1 MAAAKKSGGRS
12 KGSASGKTTS
22 KKKTSA
28 KTQASKKGSSKN
40 DGKEGLSPR
49 VKAILYSAACVI
61 SILLLIIDGG
71 FLWGFLRSVVFG
83 IFGISALAI
92 PALLA
97 YMAYITTKGRSLRKG
112 SKRMWLIAGIV
123 FDIDCLIYL
132 FGSEHFLDTGFFT
145 AMKNLYLQS
154 SSSGSVFTCR
164 GGVLSGLLGYPML
177 NLIGDFPYAAICVL
191 ALAVLAMIV
200 TNLSVS
206 DVGKAA
212 KKAGQKSKSAVGKTI
227 TNAKEKYRQK
237 KEQEKTQDMY
247 EDYYRDMPPE
257 IQYNDGYYGGGE
269 PSNYQNNAGYG
280 GAGYGTLQGI
290 RTQGSIDIPVDGVSV
305 TKNTTS
311 KKEDPGN
318 LGSQLVDAVRK
329 GNRKSNVSDIAKEIS
344 RKKESEAQLEAQK
357 GEELAQGIENPF
369 SGVSKTAIIN
379 SQEEHPQVH
388 QAAEYKLPP
397 VQLLRPPQTYNDIG
411 AMEELQG
418 NAKKLISTLESFGV
432 KAEIVNIC
440 RGPSVTRYELSP
452 APGVK
457 ISKITNLADDIALN
471 LAADGVRIEAPVPG
485 KAAVGIEV
493 PNKVVNT
500 VSIRELI
507 DSAQFRKEESKLTC
521 VLGRD
526 ITGDIVTLDLAKM
539 PHLLVAGTTGSGKSV
554 CVNALLLSILYKAT
568 PEQVKLILIDPKMVE
583 FSKYKGVPHLL
594 IPVVADAKKAAGALN
609 WAVSEMLQRYKVF
622 SEFECKDIYSFNK
635 LVDANLKFMQEN
647 NTDEEERPME
657 INGLPVPKEK
667 FPQIVIAIDEFAD
680 LMMAAPGEVEESVC
694 RLAQMA
700 RAAGMHLVIATQRPT
715 VNVITG
721 VIKSNIP
728 SRIALKVGSNMDSRT
743 ILDMGGAE
751 KLIGKGDMLYMPVG
765 AAKPIRVQCCFA
777 SDDEIERVTGY
788 TKKMHKEAYNAEIEE
803 KIRRI
808 TAEEINTKG
817 KADQRNG
824 EAENDEEHDP
834 LIEEAIK
841 CVIEA
846 GQAST
851 SMLQRRIKVGYA
863 RAGRMIDEM
872 EQMGVVGAY
881 QGSKPRE
888 VLMTYQQWLERSNLR
903 FDKAP
908 EVQNYENSQEE
919 EAP

>member
-1 MAAAKKSGGRS
+1 MAATKKTSGKP
-12 KGSASGKTTS
+12 KGSANSGKNSKRETTS
-22 KKKTSA
+22 NPKTPKRKKA
-28 KTQASKKGSSKN
+28 KKQVY
-40 DGKEGLSPR
+40 KEGMSPR
-49 VKAILYSAACVI
+49 VKAILYAAACVV
-61 SILLLIIDGG
+61 SAMLLLIQGG
-71 FLWGFLRSVVFG
+71 LVWGFFRSVLFG
-83 IFGISALAI
+83 IFGVASIGL
-92 PALLA
+92 PAFLG
-97 YMAYITTKGRSLRKG
+97 YMAYITTKERTLFKG
-112 SKRMWLIAGIV
+112 SMKMWLVAGIV
-123 FDIDCLIYL
+123 FILDSFFYL
-132 FGSEHFLDTGFFT
+132 FSSEQFLETGFFT
-145 AMKNLYLQS
+145 AMKNLYMQS
-154 SSSGSVFTCR
+154 ASSATIFTCR
-164 GGVLSGLLGYPML
+164 GGILSGLLGYPML
-177 NLIGDFPYAAICVL
+177 QNMGYVPTTLIYVIVL
-191 ALAVLAMIV
+191 IALIMIITDSSIV
-200 TNLSVS
+200 DLGSVFKK
-206 DVGKAA
+206 VGKKICDVVKNIV
-212 KKAGQKSKSAVGKTI
+212 KKFKGKRMQKNIAERK
-227 TNAKEKYRQK
+227 RK
-237 KEQEKTQDMY
+237 KDLYYDNYQSDSRY
-247 EDYYRDMPPE
+247 EDEYG
-257 IQYNDGYYGGGE
+257 YNDEYYE
-269 PSNYQNNAGYG
+269 ETQPQYTNNPYMPVD
-280 GAGYGTLQGI
+280 Q
-290 RTQGSIDIPVDGVSV
+290 RVGSIDIPVDGMS
-305 TKNTTS
+305 TEGKAPQKPQRDNT
-311 KKEDPGN
+311 GN
-318 LGSQLVDAVRK
+318 LGSLLVDAVRK
-329 GNRKSNVSDIAKEIS
+329 GNKRTNVSDIAKEIT
-344 RKKESEAQLEAQK
+344 RKKQK
-357 GEELAQGIENPF
+357 DETFNTDSSQPLADGIEKPF
-369 SGVSKTAIIN
+369 AGVSKTAVLN
-379 SQEEHPQVH
+379 SQEESEAH
-388 QAAEYKLPP
+388 QTVEYKLPP
-397 VQLLRPPQTYNDIG
+397 VQLLKPPSSSNDLG

-493 PNKVVNT
+493 PNKVVNM

-507 DSAQFRKEESKLTC
+507 DSDQFRKGKSKLTC

-539 PHLLVAGTTGSGKSV
+539 PHLLIAGTTGSGKSV

-635 LVDANLKFMQEN
+635 LVEANIKFMEEN
-647 NTDEEERPME
+647 STDEEERPME
-657 INGLPVPKEK
+657 VNGLPVPKEK

-728 SRIALKVGSNMDSRT
+728 SRIALKVGSNTDSRT

-751 KLIGKGDMLYMPVG
+751 KLIGKGDLLYMPVG

-777 SDDEIERVTGY
+777 SDDEIDRVTAY
-788 TKKMHKEAYNAEIEE
+788 TKKMHKAAYNTEIEE

-808 TAEEINTKG
+808 AAEEINSKG
-817 KADQRNG
+817 KSSETVDS
-824 EAENDEEHDP
+824 ESDDDHDSM
-834 LIEEAIK
+834 IEEAIK
-841 CVIEA
+841 CVLEA

-851 SMLQRRIKVGYA
+851 SMLQRRLKVGYA

-872 EQMGVVGAY
+872 EQMGVVGPY

-888 VLMTYQQWLERSNLR
+888 VLMTYNQWLERSNLR
-903 FDKAP
+903 FDRAP
-908 EVQNYENSQEE
+908 ESGAVNNEE
-919 EAP
+919 EETP

>member
-1 MAAAKKSGGRS
+1 MAAAKKNST
-12 KGSASGKTTS
+12 KTKNYASGKNAA
-22 KKKTSA
+22 KKKSG
-28 KTQASKKGSSKN
+28 SKPQNKRN
-40 DGKEGLSPR
+40 DDSRNSDHVLSPR

-61 SILLLIIDGG
+61 SVLLLLVDGG
-71 FLWGFLRSVVFG
+71 FLWGFLRSI
-83 IFGISALAI
+83 IFGLFGLSSITLPI
-92 PALLA
+92 MLA
-97 YMAYITTKGRSLRKG
+97 YMAYINTKNKNIRRG
-112 SKRMWLIAGIV
+112 SKQMWLMAGII
-123 FDIDCLIYL
+123 FDLDCMIYL
-132 FGSEHFLDTGFFT
+132 FGSKHFLDSGYIF
-145 AMKNLYLQS
+145 AIKSLYEQS
-154 SSSGSVFTCR
+154 AQASNVFTCR
-164 GGVLSGLLGYPML
+164 GGVLSGILGYPML
-177 NLIGDFPYAAICVL
+177 KYVGYFPAAAILILV
-191 ALAVLAMIV
+191 LAVLFMII
-200 TNLSVS
+200 TNMSMS
-206 DVGKAA
+206 DFGRVA
-212 KKAGQKSKSAVGKTI
+212 KKAGQKSKNAVGKTF
-227 TNAKEKYRQK
+227 TNAKEKYRNK
-237 KEQEKTQDMY
+237 KTLEKTQAEEVYYD
-247 EDYYRDMPPE
+247 DYPPE
-257 IQYNDGYYGGGE
+257 IDYGDDYYDYDGDTADIRDYVMPPSPYNNMPVDNMPVGR
-269 PSNYQNNAGYG
+269 SH
-280 GAGYGTLQGI
+280 
-290 RTQGSIDIPVDGVSV
+290 GSIDIPVDGVPETREREVRRQKDGS
-305 TKNTTS
+305 
-311 KKEDPGN
+311 
-318 LGSQLVDAVRK
+318 LGTQLVDAVRK
-329 GNRKSNVSDIAKEIS
+329 GNRKENASDIARKISERKENEQI
-344 RKKESEAQLEAQK
+344 EGQN

-369 SGVSKTAIIN
+369 SGVSKTAMMN
-379 SQEEHPQVH
+379 SQGENS
-388 QAAEYKLPP
+388 QAMEYKLPP
-397 VQLLRPPQTYNDIG
+397 VQLLRPPHINNDTG
-411 AMEELQG
+411 AIEELQG

-432 KAEIVNIC
+432 KAEIVDIC

-493 PNKVVNT
+493 PNKVVDT

-507 DSAQFRKEESKLTC
+507 DSEQFRKGSSKLTC

-526 ITGDIVTLDLAKM
+526 ITGNIVTLDLAKM

-751 KLIGKGDMLYMPVG
+751 KLIGKGDLLYMPVG

-777 SDDEIERVTGY
+777 SDEEIERVTGY

-808 TAEEINTKG
+808 TAEEINTKS
-817 KADQRNG
+817 KSEQKSSDADSS
-824 EAENDEEHDP
+824 DEHDP

-872 EQMGVVGAY
+872 EQMGVVGPY

-888 VLMTYQQWLERSNLR
+888 VLMTYNQWLERSNLR

-908 EVQNYENSQEE
+908 EVPDYPAEDEE
-919 EAP
+919 EMP

>member
-1 MAAAKKSGGRS
+1 M
-12 KGSASGKTTS
+12 
-22 KKKTSA
+22 
-28 KTQASKKGSSKN
+28 
-40 DGKEGLSPR
+40 SPR
-49 VKAILYSAACVI
+49 VKAILYSAGCII
-61 SILLLIIDGG
+61 SLLLLVIKGE
-71 FLWGFLRSVVFG
+71 FVWGLLRSMLFGVFG
-83 IFGISALAI
+83 IASLGL
-92 PALLA
+92 PLMLG
-97 YMAYITTKGRSLRKG
+97 YMAYITTTEKSLLKG
-112 SKRMWLIAGIV
+112 SIRVWLIAGIV
-123 FDIDCLIYL
+123 FDLDCFFYL
-132 FGSEHFLDTGFFT
+132 FSSEQFLETGFFT

-154 SSSGSVFTCR
+154 ASASTVFTCR
-164 GGVLSGLLGYPML
+164 GGILSGILGYPML
-177 NLIGDFPYAAICVL
+177 HTFGYFPTLAILVIGLIVL
-191 ALAVLAMIV
+191 IMIV
-200 TNLSVS
+200 TNSS
-206 DVGKAA
+206 ITDVGRAA
-212 KKAGQKSKSAVGKTI
+212 KKAGKKSKDAVGKTFDM
-227 TNAKEKYRQK
+227 AKEAKERHQQK
-237 KEQEKTQDMY
+237 KDYERQLM
-247 EDYYRDMPPE
+247 EDYYYDDNPPE
-257 IQYNDGYYGGGE
+257 IQYDDEYVYDDYSENIQPDYRSNPYMPVNHRGG
-269 PSNYQNNAGYG
+269 
-280 GAGYGTLQGI
+280 
-290 RTQGSIDIPVDGVSV
+290 GSIDIPVDGNS
-305 TKNTTS
+305 TKPDIKTKLQRDNS
-311 KKEDPGN
+311 GN
-318 LGSQLVDAVRK
+318 LGSQLVEAVRK
-329 GNRKSNVSDIAKEIS
+329 GNKKSNVSDIAREIT
-344 RKKESEAQLEAQK
+344 RKKQK
-357 GEELAQGIENPF
+357 DGTFNTDSSQPLADGIENPF
-369 SGVSKTAIIN
+369 SGVSKTAMLN
-379 SQEEHPQVH
+379 NQEQQEESEAHHTV
-388 QAAEYKLPP
+388 EYRLPP
-397 VQLLRPPQTYNDIG
+397 VQLLKPPASSNDLG
-411 AMEELQG
+411 AMEELQS

-471 LAADGVRIEAPVPG
+471 LAANGVRIEAPVPG

-493 PNKVVNT
+493 PNKVVT
-500 VSIRELI
+500 MVSIRELI
-507 DSAQFRKEESKLTC
+507 DSDQFRSGKSKLTC

-539 PHLLVAGTTGSGKSV
+539 PHLLIAGTTGSGKSV

-568 PEQVKLILIDPKMVE
+568 PDQVKLILIDPKMVE

-609 WAVSEMLQRYKVF
+609 WAVSEMLQRYKIF

-635 LVDANLKFMQEN
+635 LVDANIKFMQEN
-647 NTDEEERPME
+647 STDEEERVME

-751 KLIGKGDMLYMPVG
+751 KLIGKGDLLYMPVG

-777 SDDEIERVTGY
+777 SDDEIDRVTAY
-788 TKKMHKEAYNAEIEE
+788 TKRMQKETYNTKVEEEIR
-803 KIRRI
+803 KI
-808 TAEEINTKG
+808 TAEEINSKD
-817 KADQRNG
+817 KSSDSR
-824 EAENDEEHDP
+824 EAEGDDEHDSM
-834 LIEEAIK
+834 IEDAIK
-841 CVIEA
+841 CVLEA

-851 SMLQRRIKVGYA
+851 SMLQRRLKVGYA

-872 EQMGVVGAY
+872 EQMGVVGPY

-888 VLMTYQQWLERSNLR
+888 VLMTYQQWLERNNLK

-908 EVQNYENSQEE
+908 QSGAVNNEE
-919 EAP
+919 EETP

>member
-1 MAAAKKSGGRS
+1 MA
-12 KGSASGKTTS
+12 
-22 KKKTSA
+22 
-28 KTQASKKGSSKN
+28 
-40 DGKEGLSPR
+40 D
-49 VKAILYSAACVI
+49 
-61 SILLLIIDGG
+61 
-71 FLWGFLRSVVFG
+71 
-83 IFGISALAI
+83 
-92 PALLA
+92 
-97 YMAYITTKGRSLRKG
+97 
-112 SKRMWLIAGIV
+112 
-123 FDIDCLIYL
+123 
-132 FGSEHFLDTGFFT
+132 
-145 AMKNLYLQS
+145 
-154 SSSGSVFTCR
+154 
-164 GGVLSGLLGYPML
+164 
-177 NLIGDFPYAAICVL
+177 
-191 ALAVLAMIV
+191 
-200 TNLSVS
+200 
-206 DVGKAA
+206 
-212 KKAGQKSKSAVGKTI
+212 
-227 TNAKEKYRQK
+227 
-237 KEQEKTQDMY
+237 
-247 EDYYRDMPPE
+247 
-257 IQYNDGYYGGGE
+257 
-269 PSNYQNNAGYG
+269 
-280 GAGYGTLQGI
+280 
-290 RTQGSIDIPVDGVSV
+290 
-305 TKNTTS
+305 
-311 KKEDPGN
+311 
-318 LGSQLVDAVRK
+318 
-329 GNRKSNVSDIAKEIS
+329 
-344 RKKESEAQLEAQK
+344 
-357 GEELAQGIENPF
+357 GIENPF
-369 SGVSKTAIIN
+369 AGVSKTAVLN
-379 SQEEHPQVH
+379 SQEESEAH
-388 QAAEYKLPP
+388 QTVEYKLPP
-397 VQLLRPPQTYNDIG
+397 VQLLKPPSSSNDLR

-493 PNKVVNT
+493 PNKVVNM

-507 DSAQFRKEESKLTC
+507 DSDQFRKGKSKLTC

-539 PHLLVAGTTGSGKSV
+539 PHLLIAGTTGSGKSV

-568 PEQVKLILIDPKMVE
+568 PDQVKLILIDPKMVE

-635 LVDANLKFMQEN
+635 LVEANIKFMEEN

-657 INGLPVPKEK
+657 VNGLPVPKEK

-728 SRIALKVGSNMDSRT
+728 SRIALKVGSNTDSRT

-751 KLIGKGDMLYMPVG
+751 KLIGKGDLLYMPVG

-777 SDDEIERVTGY
+777 SDDEIDRVTAY
-788 TKKMHKEAYNAEIEE
+788 TKKMHKAAYNTEIEE

-808 TAEEINTKG
+808 AAEEINSKD
-817 KADQRNG
+817 KSSDSR
-824 EAENDEEHDP
+824 ENEGDEEHDSM
-834 LIEEAIK
+834 IEDAIK
-841 CVIEA
+841 CVLEA

-851 SMLQRRIKVGYA
+851 SMLQRRLKVGYA

-872 EQMGVVGAY
+872 EQMGVVGPY

-888 VLMTYQQWLERSNLR
+888 VLMTYNQWLERSNLK
-903 FDKAP
+903 FDKVPQSGA
-908 EVQNYENSQEE
+908 VNNEE
-919 EAP
+919 EETP